1 MNKSVYTLLTVL
13 SLLLLT
19 AACMPPSTP
28 VVPVPPTSAPAAA
41 APAPQP
47 TAVTPVARPAV
58 PAVVDESRPLAQIA
72 PAERNERYSG
82 PAPTWIKPGAIY
94 QATIVTDKGNIVVEL
109 FPDAPQGVNN
119 FVTLAKNGFY
129 DGLTFHRVE
138 PDFVVQGGDPNGDGT
153 GGPGY
158 TIPAEIKHPHPRGA
172 LAWARTG
179 DQVNPERRSSGS
191 QFYITLRETPFLDGQ
206 YSVFGQVISGMENVD
221 KIAVG
226 DKIQRIDIQEAATSQ
241 LPTPTPT
248 PLPKAPKSESG
259 RPLAKLPI
267 AEREG
272 VYNVAPEPPA
282 QQPTAYQATIKTA
295 KGDVI
300 VALDPQSAPK
310 AVYNFVTLANLGFY
324 DNMPVAFIQS
334 DLYMVAGS
342 PASRP
347 DSDVGYSL
355 EPEVGPQGSAVMT
368 GTVAL
373 YPTFDAVT
381 GAVRASGSQFFIALT
396 AVEDNETPLS
406 ILGQVTSGLEV
417 VAGLT
422 MSDTLTSVTIVEK

>member
-1 MNKSVYTLLTVL
+1 MNKSTYTLLTIL
-13 SLLLLT
+13 SLLVLAT
-19 AACMPPSTP
+19 ACTLPSSLVAP
-28 VVPVPPTSAPAAA
+28 ASPTSAPLPVAQPAAA
-41 APAPQP
+41 M
-47 TAVTPVARPAV
+47 PVARPAI
-58 PAVVDESRPLAQIA
+58 PAVVDESRPLAKIA
-72 PAERNERYSG
+72 PGDRNDRYSG
-82 PAPTWIKPGAIY
+82 PAPTWIEPGVIY
-94 QATIVTDKGNIVVEL
+94 QATIVTDKGNIVIEL

-129 DGLTFHRVE
+129 DDLTFHRVE
-138 PDFVVQGGDPNGDGT
+138 PNFVVQGGDPNGDGT

-158 TIPAEIKHPHPRGA
+158 TIPAEIKHTHPRGA

-206 YSVFGQVISGMENVD
+206 YSVFGQVISGMEVVD
-221 KIAVG
+221 QIAVG
-226 DKIQRIDIQEAATSQ
+226 DKIRRIEIQQAAASQ

-267 AEREG
+267 EEREG
-272 VYNVAPEPPA
+272 LYNAAAEPPA
-282 QQPTAYQATIKTA
+282 QQPAAYQATIKTA
-295 KGDVI
+295 KGDIVI
-300 VALDPQSAPK
+300 ALDPQSAPK

-324 DNMPVAFIQS
+324 DNMPVAFIQP
-334 DLYMVAGS
+334 DLYMVSGS

-355 EPEVGPQGSAVMT
+355 EPEAGPQGSVVVT

-381 GAVRASGSQFFIALT
+381 GAVRASGSQFFISLI

-406 ILGQVTSGLEV
+406 LLGQVTSGLDI
-417 VAGLT
+417 VAALT
-422 MSDTLTSVTIVEK
+422 ISDTLTSVTIAAK